1 MNMNNRMCIKSLL
14 LTLTLLLIIGL
25 PAAAQEEAVGQQTM
39 DDVVVTAT
47 RSEENIKNIPTKV
60 EVIDSQTIEL
70 TIGGTITEQLKKIAL
85 SV

>member
-25 PAAAQEEAVGQQTM
+25 PAAAEEEAVGQQTM

-47 RSEENIKNIPTKV
+47 RSEENIKNIPAKV
-60 EVIDSQTIEL
+60 EVINSQTVEL